1 MTITERSREINALL
15 AQCLLLLECKGK
27 AYSGEE
33 DANSNFKRNA
43 TLLGMTKYQILAV
56 YMNKHLDSIN
66 NAIKYNPDMP
76 DDATEGMKGRIQDA
90 INYLAIL
97 HTLILE
103 DTQPS
108 KKNKGL

>member
-1 MTITERSREINALL
+1 MTINERSKEINALL
-15 AQCLLLLECKGK
+15 AGCLALLESKGR

-66 NAIKYNPDMP
+66 NAIKYNPEMP
-76 DDATEGMKGRIQDA
+76 DDETEGMKGRIQDA
-90 INYLAIL
+90 INYLSIL
-97 HTLILE
+97 YTLIVE
-103 DTQPS
+103 DTP
-108 KKNKGL
+108 KKGI